1 MSENIRLA
9 FQGIWSH
16 KLRSILTMLGVIIGI
31 ASIMTIVSLIEGTNQ
46 RLAENLR
53 GRGNNV
59 VYISLKSSGS
69 EYNVTGGY
77 EKLDGLYPVSDEIKE
92 RIKNISEVKY
102 ATYFLKYN
110 VSEYDQKTVR
120 YNDKDIPCDLLGIDE
135 NYFLTMGSI
144 VTEGRAFQSTD
155 FSKIKKVLI
164 INQVARENLFGKE
177 EAVGREIEIKGEI
190 YTIVGVCE
198 RSDAFKP
205 KISTYS
211 DYVNYMTQD
220 GPEMYMPKST
230 FAFPFGFDLPETC
243 AVRAAE
249 SEKMQSAGVKAQ
261 RALQTGVRSERI
273 YYEAED
279 FSAAIRQQQEQQ
291 EGMSN
296 MLIMVASI
304 ALLVGGIGV
313 MNIMLVSV
321 TERTP
326 EIGLK
331 KALGAK
337 KKVIMLQFLT
347 ESVVL
352 TTLGGILGILA
363 GIAIASI
370 LAYISDMDVVF
381 PLWAILVG
389 FFFSMAV
396 GVVFGAM
403 PAVQAAKLDPIEAIV
418 ALMEK
423 IYAQSLLY
431 DFYGELLTEH
441 QRRVYEEVV
450 FDDLSLG
457 EVAEELGISRQG
469 VHDMVR
475 RTEKALRKYEEKLG
489 LVRKFISL
497 KRKVN
502 EIKELTEDEKIRKLA
517 EEILEEL

>member
-69 EYNVTGGY
+69 EYNVTAGY

-92 RIKNISEVKY
+92 RISNISEVKY

-135 NYFLTMGSI
+135 NYFSTMGSI

-177 EAVGREIEIKGEI
+177 EAIGREIEIKGDI
-190 YTIVGVCE
+190 YTVVGVCE

-205 KISTYS
+205 KISTYA

-220 GPEMYMPKST
+220 GPEIYMPKST
-230 FAFPFGFDLPETC
+230 FSFPFGFDLPETC
-243 AVRAAE
+243 AVRATD
-249 SEKMQSAGVKAQ
+249 SDKMQSAGIKAQ
-261 RALQTGVRSERI
+261 KALQTGIRSEKV

-337 KKVIMLQFLT
+337 KRVIMLQFLT

-352 TTLGGILGILA
+352 TTMGGVLGILA
-363 GIAIASI
+363 GIAIASV

-396 GVVFGAM
+396 GIVFGAM
-403 PAVQAAKLDPIEAIV
+403 PAVQAAKLDPIEA
-418 ALMEK
+418 L
-423 IYAQSLLY
+423 
-431 DFYGELLTEH
+431 
-441 QRRVYEEVV
+441 RRE
-450 FDDLSLG
+450 
-457 EVAEELGISRQG
+457 
-469 VHDMVR
+469 
-475 RTEKALRKYEEKLG
+475 
-489 LVRKFISL
+489 
-497 KRKVN
+497 
-502 EIKELTEDEKIRKLA
+502 
-517 EEILEEL
+517 